1 MEPEITENAVNGA
14 FLIQVDMILVNMVYQ
29 MVSRHMHR
37 HPSGWYS
44 GLSSCGRITVA
55 ELLRILTGFPIY
67 FLTASHRRPNGDSFF
82 MNRR

>member
-1 MEPEITENAVNGA
+1 MGRSLSKA
-14 FLIQVDMILVNMVYQ
+14 DMILVNMVYQ

-67 FLTASHRRPNGDSFF
+67 FLTAPAVVSMEIHFS
-82 MNRR
+82 

>member
-1 MEPEITENAVNGA
+1 MGHSLSKADN
-14 FLIQVDMILVNMVYQ
+14 MILVNMVYQ

-67 FLTASHRRPNGDSFF
+67 FLTAPAVVSMEIHFS
-82 MNRR
+82 